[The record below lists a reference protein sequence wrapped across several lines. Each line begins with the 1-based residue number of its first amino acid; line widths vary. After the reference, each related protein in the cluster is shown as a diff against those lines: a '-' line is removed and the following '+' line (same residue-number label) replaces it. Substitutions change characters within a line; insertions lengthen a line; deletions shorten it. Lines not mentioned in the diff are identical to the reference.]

1 MIIME
6 NPIKMDDL
14 EVPLFQKKKKNTT
27 SISLHMYVKRAWK
40 LQQFIQDEAPRYKL
54 VYKPL

>member
-14 EVPLFQKKKKNTT
+14 EVPLFQKKKHHIYIIT
-27 SISLHMYVKRAWK
+27 YVCQKGLETPTIHTGWGP
-40 LQQFIQDEAPRYKL
+40 QI
-54 VYKPL
+54 

>member
-14 EVPLFQKKKKNTT
+14 EVPLFQKKNTI